1 MKKNTRYIVATLAA
15 AVVLAGAVTAL
26 LLTQPAAEE
35 DDTSSASS
43 TSSTVSIPLISR
55 EKADV
60 ESVHVKNASGEYTIL
75 ARTETVSASSSSG
88 SEESGEEKE
97 PTTTTTF
104 YVEGIDEE
112 LQNTSNVG
120 SAASYGYTLSAS
132 SEIGN
137 AEDLELADFGL
148 EEPVAVVTTTFTDGT
163 EETYS
168 VGNES
173 PVTGTYVLYKDKV
186 YAAGVGTYVDKT
198 SLDFVNTTVLSITP
212 PEDTDSSDSSS
223 STANSNDFTRF
234 VFTGKNFPEEV
245 TITPYDGL
253 TASYRMTTP
262 YVVNVATN
270 AISDVM
276 NGVESLTA
284 DSVAAVNPTDEE
296 LEKFGLKDPTV
307 KLKFTV
313 NGQSYTLMSG
323 ALDGT
328 DRYFMLDGV
337 DVVYKAAD
345 STIAGWSNVTLFDLR
360 DSFVWLQNIADV
372 TKMTVKT
379 PSSTEVFD
387 LERTVNEES
396 STEDQTIYEYSVT
409 GTDGQ
414 ELTYQGMFTDY
425 YQTIIG
431 IQLLDEEAKTEV
443 SGDPMLEVTYEFYE
457 GGDPVTVRYYA
468 DGSRRC
474 IAEVDGQIVGVVTRQ
489 VVQTAIDNTA
499 VALENKSVTGED
511 ESSSN

>member
-1 MKKNTRYIVATLAA
+1 MNSSF
-15 AVVLAGAVTAL
+15 AGY
-26 LLTQPAAEE
+26 EF
-35 DDTSSASS
+35 AS
-43 TSSTVSIPLISR
+43 R
-55 EKADV
+55 FDV
-60 ESVHVKNASGEYTIL
+60 D
-75 ARTETVSASSSSG
+75 
-88 SEESGEEKE
+88 
-97 PTTTTTF
+97 
-104 YVEGIDEE
+104 GIDEE

-148 EEPVAVVTTTFTDGT
+148 EEPVAEVTTTFTDGT
-163 EETYS
+163 KETYS

-186 YAAGVGTYVDKT
+186 YSAGVGTYLDKT
-198 SLDFVNTTVLSITP
+198 RLDFVNTTVLSITP
-212 PEDTDSSDSSS
+212 PEDSDSSDSSS
-223 STANSNDFTRF
+223 STTDSNDFTRF

-245 TITPYDGL
+245 TITPYEGL

-262 YVVNVATN
+262 YVVNVATD

-276 NGVESLTA
+276 SGVESLTA
-284 DSVAAVNPTDEE
+284 DSVAAVNPTGEE

-313 NGQSYTLMSG
+313 NGKSYTLMSG
-323 ALDGT
+323 ALDGS

-360 DSFVWLQNIADV
+360 DPFVWLQNIAEV

-396 STEDQTIYEYSVT
+396 STEDNTVYDYTVK

-414 ELTYQGMFTDY
+414 DITYQGVFTTY

-431 IQLLDEEAKTEV
+431 VQLLDETTETTV
-443 SGDPMLEVTYEFYE
+443 SGDPMLRVTYEFYE
-457 GGDPVTVRYYA
+457 GGSPKVVEFYSI
-468 DGSRRC
+468 GNRRC
-474 IAEVDGQIVGVVTRQ
+474 LVKVDDEVVGVVSESLIQ
-489 VVQTAIDNTA
+489 DIIDNTEI
-499 VALENKSVTGED
+499 VLQNKSVDPDD
-511 ESSSN
+511 EESE